1 MDDKILKF
9 VIIVLANIPLAYFVL
24 RWIFK
29 KSIMF
34 TISFWLVLLMVL
46 ISLTSYT
53 VGKVGLYA
61 AYIFAP
67 INFIVGVLV
76 FVAINKVLRKPLD
89 DSIKKIEKMSEGDLN
104 IDIAMSD
111 NKNELGILNNSLF
124 NLVKSMIKIV
134 KVIKQNSEE
143 LFVSSNHINDFA
155 LNLSQN
161 SSEQAASIETI
172 SSTME
177 EISTKIKQN
186 ANDSQVISTRAMRTQ
201 EDMLEV
207 KKDSHSAVKGNT
219 LINEKITIINDI
231 TFQTNIL
238 ALNAAVEAARAGEF
252 GKGFSVVASE
262 VQKLAELS
270 KNAAEEIISLSK
282 NTKVLSDK
290 AENSLSTIIPE
301 IEEVA
306 KLFKN
311 IAESSI
317 NQNLATVQANEAI
330 RQLNNVAQ
338 RNAATSEELS
348 GLSEDMHS
356 KAKQLK
362 NSIAYFKLK

>member
-161 SSEQAASIETI
+161 SSEQA
-172 SSTME
+172 
-177 EISTKIKQN
+177 
-186 ANDSQVISTRAMRTQ
+186 
-201 EDMLEV
+201 V